1 MFEREVTKMVGIIII
16 ISSLILGRIVFK
28 VTQKIIIT
36 LLSIVL
42 YAVLLFFI
50 GMGLGNLFY
59 IFALL
64 PIIIGIILVVRKK
77 L

>member
-1 MFEREVTKMVGIIII
+1 MVGVIII

-28 VTQKIIIT
+28 ITQKMIIT
-36 LLSIVL
+36 LSSIVL

-59 IFALL
+59 FFALL
-64 PIIIGIILVVRKK
+64 PIIIGIILIVRKK